1 MFVSNNLSVNGK
13 GHLTFADMDTTELAG
28 RYGTPLYVMDEEMIR
43 ENMRQ
48 FRSSM
53 DNFYQGGGLVCY
65 ASKAFSCKEIYRIA
79 KAEGLGVDV
88 VSIGELYTAMSVNFP
103 AEKICYHG
111 NNKTEEELSLALD
124 YGVGWIVA
132 DSFGELELLNRLAEN
147 KGKQAK
153 ILLRLTPGIE
163 AHTHSFIQ
171 TGQIDSKFGFTIEFG
186 TAKEAVRTALSLPN
200 LVLDGVHCHI
210 GSQIFEIDPFVRAAE
225 ILIGFIAD
233 IRDTLGY
240 DLKTMNLGGGFGIKY
255 IPADHP
261 AAYQNYMRE
270 VSEAVK
276 GLAKEKK
283 LSLPYIIIEPGR
295 SIVGAAGITLYQVGG
310 VKEIPGI
317 RKYVSIDG
325 GMTDNPRYALY
336 EADYEFILANKASQD
351 KNDTVT
357 VAGRCCESGDL
368 LGKDVPL
375 QQAEIGDILAVCATG
390 AYNYSMASHYN
401 RVRKPA
407 VVMVKDGT
415 SRIVVRRETLDD
427 MISCDI

>member
-1 MFVSNNLSVNGK
+1 
-13 GHLTFADMDTTELAG
+13 
-28 RYGTPLYVMDEEMIR
+28 
-43 ENMRQ
+43 
-48 FRSSM
+48 
-53 DNFYQGGGLVCY
+53 
-65 ASKAFSCKEIYRIA
+65 
-79 KAEGLGVDV
+79 
-88 VSIGELYTAMSVNFP
+88 
-103 AEKICYHG
+103 
-111 NNKTEEELSLALD
+111 
-124 YGVGWIVA
+124 
-132 DSFGELELLNRLAEN
+132 
-147 KGKQAK
+147 
-153 ILLRLTPGIE
+153 
-163 AHTHSFIQ
+163 
-171 TGQIDSKFGFTIEFG
+171 
-186 TAKEAVRTALSLPN
+186 
-200 LVLDGVHCHI
+200 
-210 GSQIFEIDPFVRAAE
+210 
-225 ILIGFIAD
+225 
-233 IRDTLGY
+233 
-240 DLKTMNLGGGFGIKY
+240 MNLGGGFGIKY